1 MQNVDVIR
9 SGGPGA
15 SANSARAGY
24 LPICLARAPREV
36 FEGIP
41 VYLRTSSGEM
51 GGEAGD
57 ASGKAGAS
65 GDLFR
70 LYCAA
75 HVHFS
80 DEHRARLVAHGLKF
94 VYIPMAFQDRFR
106 QQTESQLLET
116 VDDPSVAVSV
126 KSEIVYETSVELMNE
141 LLTEPNLA
149 ITSPRLEKVSRAVT
163 TLVLNDP
170 TAFSHLFTAS
180 HHDFY
185 TATHMVNVATW
196 MVPLAYAMGHHDVDE
211 LSHIC
216 QAGMLHDIGKTYIS
230 PELLNKPGK
239 LTDEDWAIL
248 RQHPEMGCTH
258 LEQYER
264 IHPLILTVTRHHHER
279 MDGTGYP
286 DRITGDQMHP
296 ISKICAVVDSFDA
309 MTAFRPFKNKTLSV
323 EQALDIL
330 IKETPQKYDQAVM
343 DAWIGMLRSAKVV
356 KPGPAPAVAT
366 PSSGA
371 AKPVAGQAA
380 VAPASPTAAPAD
392 PETQGRN
399 QRRFERYAIHC
410 PGRVHVLAAGPDAPR
425 ERLGIPIIAH
435 NVSQSGAGLLTQTP
449 IKIGDQV
456 RLYLNG
462 AGTLKKTKEGMAV
475 RCRTY
480 RDGWY
485 ELGIQ
490 FAAAD
495 FADIPPGLAVA

>member
-1 MQNVDVIR
+1 MQNADVIL
-9 SGGPGA
+9 SGGHGV

-51 GGEAGD
+51 SGEAPGDVKGAGGE
-57 ASGKAGAS
+57 
-65 GDLFR
+65 LFR

-80 DEHRARLVAHGLKF
+80 DAHRARLVAHGLKF

-116 VDDPSVAVSV
+116 VDDPSVAISV

-141 LLTEPNLA
+141 LLAEPNLA
-149 ITSPRLEKVSRAVT
+149 MTSPRLEKVSRAVT

-196 MVPLAYAMGHHDVDE
+196 MVPLAYALGHHDVDE

-216 QAGMLHDIGKTYIS
+216 QAGMLHDIGKTYIP

-248 RQHPEMGCTH
+248 RRHPEMGCTH

-264 IHPLILTVTRHHHER
+264 IHPLILTVTRQHHER
-279 MDGTGYP
+279 MDGSGYP

-309 MTAFRPFKNKTLSV
+309 MTAFRPFKSKTLSV
-323 EQALDIL
+323 DEALNIL
-330 IKETPQKYDQAVM
+330 IKETPSKYDPAVM
-343 DAWIGMLRSAKVV
+343 DAWIGMLRSGKVI
-356 KPGPAPAVAT
+356 KPGSTAAVVSPSPKVAVPVPGPAVAT
-366 PSSGA
+366 P
-371 AKPVAGQAA
+371 
-380 VAPASPTAAPAD
+380 APQTAAPVDSVAD
-392 PETQGRN
+392 GRN
-399 QRRFERYAIHC
+399 QRRFERFAIHC
-410 PGRVHVLAAGPDAPR
+410 PGRVHVLSASPEGSR

-435 NVSQSGAGLLTQTP
+435 NVSQSGAGILSQTP
-449 IKIGDQV
+449 VNLGDQV

-462 AGTLKKTKEGMAV
+462 AGTLKKTKDGMTV
-475 RCRTY
+475 RCRSY

-485 ELGIQ
+485 EVGIH

-495 FADIPPGLAVA
+495 FADIPPGLAAA